1 MKQICLEETAIVK
14 IRGVSLEGVIDE
26 LTASVYCRMQHHR
39 NSVIGLLLTNS
50 VLQPLKQ
57 CSSDIEVASLEV
69 TPMNPTRK
77 PAVNYNKQRPSCQG
91 SSCRTDWTDF
101 PNCLLILVSISVFTV
116 YFLLFFHFLV
126 FGSVW

>member
-1 MKQICLEETAIVK
+1 MYIFIHRSGRNKKNKLAGPKNRKGIVKNKKTKQICLEETAVVK
-14 IRGVSLEGVIDE
+14 IRGVSPEGVIDE

-39 NSVIGLLLTNS
+39 NTVIGLLLTNS

-77 PAVNYNKQRPSCQG
+77 PAVNYNKQRPS
-91 SSCRTDWTDF
+91 
-101 PNCLLILVSISVFTV
+101 
-116 YFLLFFHFLV
+116 
-126 FGSVW
+126 